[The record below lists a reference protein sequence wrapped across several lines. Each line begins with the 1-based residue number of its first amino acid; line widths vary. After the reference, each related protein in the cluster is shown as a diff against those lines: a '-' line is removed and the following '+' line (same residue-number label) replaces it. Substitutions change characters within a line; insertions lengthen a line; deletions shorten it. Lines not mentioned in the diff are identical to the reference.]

1 MRFECSDCRF
11 DSFQQL
17 GLFLRCGDRQ
27 SDLAFGKADIRENPV
42 VSFMKVDE
50 IPALQMKHCRPYFT
64 QRCIS
69 SQHCE
74 QRRDAIKSRV
84 FRAGFRSARHTS
96 STENARKML
105 KIPQGGFASRG
116 SSTGPRRNQAHIE
129 PSRGMYYGVRQGA
142 CWHSLT
148 GAMPARN

>member
-1 MRFECSDCRF
+1 ME
-11 DSFQQL
+11 
-17 GLFLRCGDRQ
+17 
-27 SDLAFGKADIRENPV
+27 
-42 VSFMKVDE
+42 VDE
-50 IPALQMKHCRPYFT
+50 IPALQMKHRRPYFT

-84 FRAGFRSARHTS
+84 FHAGFRSATS
-96 STENARKML
+96 STENAPKML
-105 KIPQGGFASRG
+105 KIPQGAFASRV
-116 SSTGPRRNQAHIE
+116 SSTGLRRNQAHIE